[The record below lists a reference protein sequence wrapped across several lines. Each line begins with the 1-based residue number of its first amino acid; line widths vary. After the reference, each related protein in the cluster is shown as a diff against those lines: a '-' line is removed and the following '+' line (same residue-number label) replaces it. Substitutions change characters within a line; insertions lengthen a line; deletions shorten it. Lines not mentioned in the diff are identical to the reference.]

1 MRLEHRRLF
10 GLENEFYKVG
20 LESSFSDLSRAVCE
34 SGFDDF
40 SPEGVTSFLSF
51 RYPILHHTM
60 FAGFKRSDEYR
71 GLESTLSFGQGRYT
85 SMQQAKVIAEFLL
98 LQAIEKKVA
107 NARRIGIALSG
118 GLDSSLIVAMCRALY
133 PHREIYTYSIG
144 FYGDDEFKYARKV
157 AKKFA
162 TKHYEKTL
170 GYKEFFGDDSWL
182 KALIKQK
189 AAPLHPNELPLAYAQ
204 AQARKDCCDV
214 VLCGEGADDVFG
226 GYSHNLMLYASYVG
240 EPQEFYA
247 YILEHYRYF
256 SYSTMRSL
264 IHDKYI
270 ADDTAMIA
278 PIFRSN
284 APKDLRDYMLYFIQ
298 ALHTRGLIERGAN
311 ALRFYGFNDGF
322 VFLDSSLIDFV
333 NNLPFSYKLHTKA
346 PVQIPIKDY
355 KSFSDTHCESKF
367 LLKKIAKSYLP
378 SSIITREKK
387 GFPVPFALWDKQ
399 KAFDIQ
405 VDSSVFKSDDLSCCN
420 AWEKFMIYNLNA
432 FVEVFGGYR
441 RQTGG
446 GGETLERVGFLWRD
460 SACSDKSPILRR
472 GLAHYRLDKSLRPRL
487 ESGDFSST
495 ILESFADSLAF
506 LAFSKVDSR
515 IFTQTTQKS
524 SHKRL
529 ALESTFSPQANFPIL
544 SLRDFALA
552 KSWQSTQTKTQ
563 ILESQSDTKAQI
575 TNNAQPLESFAG
587 SLAFLAFSKVDSSPK
602 ILESTFSHNAIFL
615 SLRAVCH
622 TNPLLS
628 SRDLR
633 QQGVAIYK
641 SAKADSKKNAQN
653 TNPLEST
660 FEKTQMDCRAI
671 ATALARNDGDI
682 SPTAQY
688 DNKKVDSRDKNAQS
702 AFDKQAAGGRIS
714 KETSLRLFC
723 DEKAGLCS
731 GEQGDKT
738 CGLSTPRAANSL
750 LFRAKPTPKPSKA
763 KSPNAQTTYKE

>member
-10 GLENEFYKVG
+10 GLENEFCKVG

-85 SMQQAKVIAEFLL
+85 NMQQAKVIAEFLL

-240 EPQEFYA
+240 EPQKFYA

-346 PVQIPIKDY
+346 SVQIPIKDY

-446 GGETLERVGFLWRD
+446 GGEHL
-460 SACSDKSPILRR
+460 
-472 GLAHYRLDKSLRPRL
+472 
-487 ESGDFSST
+487 
-495 ILESFADSLAF
+495 
-506 LAFSKVDSR
+506 
-515 IFTQTTQKS
+515 
-524 SHKRL
+524 
-529 ALESTFSPQANFPIL
+529 
-544 SLRDFALA
+544 
-552 KSWQSTQTKTQ
+552 
-563 ILESQSDTKAQI
+563 
-575 TNNAQPLESFAG
+575 NA
-587 SLAFLAFSKVDSSPK
+587 
-602 ILESTFSHNAIFL
+602 
-615 SLRAVCH
+615 
-622 TNPLLS
+622 
-628 SRDLR
+628 
-633 QQGVAIYK
+633 
-641 SAKADSKKNAQN
+641 
-653 TNPLEST
+653 
-660 FEKTQMDCRAI
+660 
-671 ATALARNDGDI
+671 
-682 SPTAQY
+682 
-688 DNKKVDSRDKNAQS
+688 
-702 AFDKQAAGGRIS
+702 
-714 KETSLRLFC
+714 
-723 DEKAGLCS
+723 
-731 GEQGDKT
+731 
-738 CGLSTPRAANSL
+738 
-750 LFRAKPTPKPSKA
+750 
-763 KSPNAQTTYKE
+763 